1 MVRHMHQKTVQHCWV
16 NIARQQVVVG
26 GCLTH
31 RDMLIQPMG
40 AAVNRTTFLT
50 QAQSLSGKAI
60 GKHTTRKNAEV
71 KCIINKYCRVAPKW
85 MPLGAHLS
93 VYTHNMGRC
102 FAETL
107 KNARWL
113 ASPQETR
120 ERLENIV
127 EFPVQIKGKQ
137 HEYES
142 KT

>member
-1 MVRHMHQKTVQHCWV
+1 
-16 NIARQQVVVG
+16 
-26 GCLTH
+26 
-31 RDMLIQPMG
+31 
-40 AAVNRTTFLT
+40 
-50 QAQSLSGKAI
+50 
-60 GKHTTRKNAEV
+60 
-71 KCIINKYCRVAPKW
+71 
-85 MPLGAHLS
+85 
-93 VYTHNMGRC
+93 MGRC